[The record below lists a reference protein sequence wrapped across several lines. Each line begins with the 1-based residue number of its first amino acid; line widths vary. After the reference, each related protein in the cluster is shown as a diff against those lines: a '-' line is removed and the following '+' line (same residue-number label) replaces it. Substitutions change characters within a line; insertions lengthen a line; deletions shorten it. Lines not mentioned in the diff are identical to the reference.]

1 MFELASNSL
10 LFLDERMVELLQQL
24 IKRLRDR
31 GERHL
36 VFTYII
42 TKKKHLKGSNK
53 KCFYGRTPF

>member
-24 IKRLRDR
+24 IKRLRADR

-36 VFTYII
+36 VFTYTI
-42 TKKKHLKGSNK
+42 TKKN
-53 KCFYGRTPF
+53 T